1 MRLFSAWRRKRAMM
15 IFRIPNYPDLRG
27 FALHG
32 RCRCGKSGRQRD
44 VHFARCPH
52 QEHSHSAT
60 RTQGMGTG
68 LEWR

>member
-1 MRLFSAWRRKRAMM
+1 MRRFPAWRRKRGMM

-32 RCRCGKSGRQRD
+32 PCRCGKSGRQRD
-44 VHFARCPH
+44 VHFAKCPH
-52 QEHSHSAT
+52 QERSHSAT
-60 RTQGMGTG
+60 RTQGMGTV